1 MKLPFRQGIVK
12 YTSTNDKV
20 PTFLYNN
27 RLDTYVTL
35 IANTNNVLITF
46 AHNDVDYLFEEKTS
60 IDNAWGPFATNI
72 KYWLFWDIDVKTGKR
87 TFGST
92 TNEPLVSET
101 IPENP
106 SVDQHWFNLKD
117 NYIITYNNTTSK
129 NDYRKLSK
137 NAMYVW
143 EDAQWTQRIRVF
155 AGTYY
160 KGDITINSLSSQ
172 VGLYEQCH
180 AGYILYDDNDTP
192 TQQVRLDGTYKF
204 LTTESHFYN
213 SKTATTTVSLDPIVH
228 YGKAAVALSKF
239 DFVGISGNNIFDKA
253 SSAATALLPAIG
265 ILEVNVPQNTNCVV
279 VTNTNIENPAWN
291 FTADPTTPVY
301 LTPTGV
307 STIPPTAGLIQ
318 QVGYVIN
325 HNTIF
330 VDISNPVIYHDVIQT
345 NISEQIK
352 VDLSNGK
359 LYTTLVSSSDYTS
372 SVSYDLY
379 STTYK
384 QPIPNRLWTIVHNSH
399 LPNFLVQVYD
409 ELGNY
414 QIPSNITRKD
424 NNTIEVLFTNRIQGT
439 ALVFLF

>member
-12 YTSTNDKV
+12 YTSTNDKI

-72 KYWLFWDIDVKTGKR
+72 KYWLYWDIDVKTGKR

-92 TNEPLVSET
+92 TNEPLVSEN

-106 SVDQHWFNLKD
+106 SDDQHWFNLKD
-117 NYIITYNNTTSK
+117 NHIITYDNETNTNHYK
-129 NDYRKLSK
+129 KISK

-143 EDAQWTQRIRVF
+143 ENEQWTQRIRVF
-155 AGTYY
+155 AGTYRN
-160 KGDITINSLSSQ
+160 GDISINSLSSQ
-172 VGLYEQCH
+172 VGLYEQCN
-180 AGYILYDDNDTP
+180 AGYILYDDTDTP
-192 TQQVRLDGTYKF
+192 TQQARLDGTYKF
-204 LTTESHFYN
+204 LTTESHFYK
-213 SKTATTTVSLDPIVH
+213 SKSATTTVSLDPIVH
-228 YGKAAVALSKF
+228 YGKASSALSKF
-239 DFVGISGNNIFDKA
+239 DFVALEGNDSFIKA
-253 SSAATALLPAIG
+253 SSAANALLPAIG
-265 ILEVNVPQNTNCVV
+265 ILETNIPVDNNCVA

-291 FTADPTTPVY
+291 FTDDPATPVY
-301 LTPTGV
+301 LTPTGI

-318 QVGYVIN
+318 QVGYVVN

-345 NISEQIK
+345 NISEQIN

-414 QIPSNITRKD
+414 QTPSNITRKD
-424 NNTIEVLFTNRIQGT
+424 NNTIEVLFNTRIQGT